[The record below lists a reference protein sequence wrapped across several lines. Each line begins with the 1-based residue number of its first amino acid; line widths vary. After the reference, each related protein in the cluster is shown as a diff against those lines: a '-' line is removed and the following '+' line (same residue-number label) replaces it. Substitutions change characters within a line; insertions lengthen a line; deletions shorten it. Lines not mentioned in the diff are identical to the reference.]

1 MTFQILQSN
10 IGSKTNIPGWP
21 SNDIQ
26 GLFDALCKWTLDPRA
41 IESKDDPD
49 HPHAEF
55 DAPGRCLAWVDCIQE
70 PIERSNGK
78 LRRYVGTRPM
88 FPEHPKAVSFV
99 GNFLSYSFGFNVV
112 TDDKDLI
119 EHLDALIKQN
129 MASQA
134 YIEARE
140 GIKIKR

>member
-26 GLFDALCKWTLDPRA
+26 GLFDALCKWMLDPRA

-119 EHLDALIKQN
+119 EHLEPLLSKTWLHKPILKPEK
-129 MASQA
+129 AS
-134 YIEARE
+134 
-140 GIKIKR
+140 K